1 MSEIYY
7 SIRDPWRA
15 PRLGASGRKMWVA
28 FKSII
33 YGYFVYLLLAYASHM
48 AAGTSPVTIWQV
60 FHFFPSEPAYSGV
73 IPSLLWNLGL
83 IASILVVM
91 MGSTGIV
98 KLTYRQMKG
107 DDFYGASD
115 AWKCALERG
124 RSTVFT
130 PLMLMVLF
138 GLVCLSL
145 WFLAWVSKIPGA
157 GPIIL
162 GLSVIPV
169 FFVATMGIYLLIS
182 LLLSLIYAPAVM
194 GTTGDD
200 GLEGVVQVM
209 SLLWSMPWRTLS
221 YTVAAFVASTVATW
235 LLAVIALGAMA
246 LTVNIFNTVY
256 GIGTEFSTILAG
268 MMTYLPPEPAI
279 LSSMPSWLWPGPF
292 VELFPLLD
300 TTMMAK
306 ENLSGIGAFEAF
318 LGGVSMLIVICMVL
332 SFWVSCLMSGIT
344 ASFLVLRRMKDGEIL
359 LEWADEIDDLEEKA
373 AARAESAGTE
383 EEETEE

>member
-33 YGYFVYLLLAYASHM
+33 YGYFVYLFLAYASHM
-48 AAGTSPVTIWQV
+48 VAGISPVTIWQV
-60 FHFFPSEPAYSGV
+60 FHFFPSEPVYSGG
-73 IPSLLWNLGL
+73 ISILLWNLGL
-83 IASILVVM
+83 VASILVVM
-91 MGSTGIV
+91 TGSTGIV

-107 DDFYGASD
+107 DDFYGGSD
-115 AWKCALERG
+115 AWKYALERG

-130 PLMLMVLF
+130 PLMLTVLF

-145 WFLAWVSKIPGA
+145 WLLAWVSKIPGA
-157 GPIIL
+157 GPLVL
-162 GLSVIPV
+162 GLSVIPA
-169 FFVATMGIYLLIS
+169 FIVATMGIYLLIS
-182 LLLSLIYAPAVM
+182 LLLSLMYAPAVM

-221 YTVAAFVASTVATW
+221 YTAAAFAASTVATW

-246 LTVNIFNTVY
+246 LTVNIFSVVY
-256 GIGTEFSTILAG
+256 GPGPEFSSIMVG
-268 MMTYLPPEPAI
+268 MTTYLPPEPAI

-292 VELFPLLD
+292 VALFPILD
-300 TTMMAK
+300 TTRVVAG
-306 ENLSGIGAFEAF
+306 NLSGIGAFEAF
-318 LGGVSMLIVICMVL
+318 LGGVSMLIVIGMVL
-332 SFWVSCLMSGIT
+332 SFWVSCVMSGIT
-344 ASFLVLRRMKDGEIL
+344 ASFLALRRMKDGEIL
-359 LEWADEIDDLEEKA
+359 LEWADEIDEMEEKA
-373 AARAESAGTE
+373 AAGAESAGTE
-383 EEETEE
+383 EETEE